1 MSRVY
6 SVCPGSLGATKEKDQ
21 VSLDVC
27 WWLRPRPVAPRRR
40 LLLAPPLFSCVLRY
54 TLRTHHTRK
63 DKRRTAGAAFFLKKE
78 LKERIKKESAR
89 SPLLS
94 HTLRDGG
101 SRSYTRT
108 SPLENARTITIYIQG
123 NTFLF
128 SYVFRMIIFFFY
140 LKKKDR
146 GWIWAWDLASQLRRR
161 IFHLKIL
168 TNQHSFWNG
177 FSCKKVLWQHNF
189 WRGVKLLPH
198 YARRLC
204 EVSYTHTYSRRA
216 WVYGQVHTYTTL
228 KLWELPVI
236 ATFGSSATGFYSW
249 IWGVTVV
256 NSPQLTGQ
264 GSICEI
270 LFTSTLF
277 IRLLNQE
284 WSESYTLFI
293 CQITSEKLV
302 KQKFSIIVQE
312 KVVKNPLLTLLK
324 VLKKIQYQ
332 SSKN

>member
-128 SYVFRMIIFFFY
+128 SYVFRMIIFLFKKEGPRLNLGVRFGLSVTQKDLSFKNSDQSTFF
-140 LKKKDR
+140 LK
-146 GWIWAWDLASQLRRR
+146 WLFLQESVVTTQL
-161 IFHLKIL
+161 LKGGKVAPSLREQTLWGVVYTHIL
-168 TNQHSFWNG
+168 TQGVS
-177 FSCKKVLWQHNF
+177 LWTSTHLYYLETLRAPCNRNF
-189 WRGVKLLPH
+189 WEL
-198 YARRLC
+198 
-204 EVSYTHTYSRRA
+204 SYRFLQLNLGRHCCKFTTAHRSRIDI
-216 WVYGQVHTYTTL
+216 WDPVY
-228 KLWELPVI
+228 
-236 ATFGSSATGFYSW
+236 FYS
-249 IWGVTVV
+249 IYSSFKSRMKRKLHTFFLS
-256 NSPQLTGQ
+256 NY
-264 GSICEI
+264 
-270 LFTSTLF
+270 
-277 IRLLNQE
+277 E
-284 WSESYTLFI
+284 WET
-293 CQITSEKLV
+293 C
-302 KQKFSIIVQE
+302 
-312 KVVKNPLLTLLK
+312 
-324 VLKKIQYQ
+324 
-332 SSKN
+332 